1 MNVKLVRQV
10 FDKNKFKETIDTSFS
25 ELGNNQLD
33 PSFFDVNLAT
43 VEDFFTLYNKL
54 FFEIPKEGEVNSHTF
69 LIQESSDYVNFN
81 PNQEEIEALLEEIS
95 ELREENLELRQEVAN
110 ILSQFGSNEKSP
122 TTSPRN

>member
-10 FDKNKFKETIDTSFS
+10 FDKNKFKETVDTSFS
-25 ELGNNQLD
+25 ELGNQQD
-33 PSFFDVNLAT
+33 PTFFDINLAT
-43 VEDFFTLYNKL
+43 VEDFFTLYNKF

-81 PNQEEIEALLEEIS
+81 PNQEEIEALLEEIA
-95 ELREENLELRQEVAN
+95 ELREENLELRQETAD